1 MDNIWTNSSYSNIR
15 LWNPDSDR
23 HKIHYQQSAI
33 AGDMVIFP
41 SSLNHGVD
49 INRSDD
55 IRYTISFN
63 AFPSGRI
70 GNLDDLIGMEL
81 CVN

>member
-1 MDNIWTNSSYSNIR
+1 
-15 LWNPDSDR
+15 
-23 HKIHYQQSAI
+23 
-33 AGDMVIFP
+33 MVIFP
-41 SSLNHGVD
+41 SSLNHAVD

-70 GNLDDLIGMEL
+70 GIFNDLIGMDI